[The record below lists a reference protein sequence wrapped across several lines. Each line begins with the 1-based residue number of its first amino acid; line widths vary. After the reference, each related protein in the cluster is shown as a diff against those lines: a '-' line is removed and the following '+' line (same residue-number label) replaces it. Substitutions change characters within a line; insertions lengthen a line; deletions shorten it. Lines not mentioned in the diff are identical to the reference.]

1 MTLTP
6 HIPLT
11 DIQQRAAGLHMPAPL
26 AVADRVHHDE
36 LDALM
41 HVNNVRY
48 MVWFERLRIQF
59 MERYTIGTIGD
70 PSSPRIVIRSG
81 EIRYHSEMLRGDN
94 YITTCAC
101 SAFRTTSMTLQQE
114 IWSSGNLRA
123 SFSCIMVLLTAD
135 GSERSPIPESVKA
148 QLIKDGATPP
158 T

>member
-1 MTLTP
+1 
-6 HIPLT
+6 
-11 DIQQRAAGLHMPAPL
+11 
-26 AVADRVHHDE
+26 
-36 LDALM
+36 
-41 HVNNVRY
+41 
-48 MVWFERLRIQF
+48 
-59 MERYTIGTIGD
+59 
-70 PSSPRIVIRSG
+70 VIRSG

-135 GSERSPIPESVKA
+135 GSERSPIPESIKA

-158 T
+158 A